1 MKIGLSQLEIEWEDI
16 DANMKK
22 CEEIIR
28 YAKDKGADLIGFP
41 EFTLVGF
48 TQDPDSFCDTED
60 NMRQV
65 DFFRDMSVKYNI
77 SIVFGYIMEHKPH
90 PLNKL
95 AIVNQ
100 GKVILDYAKL
110 HSYSFGNENE
120 HYDRGETI
128 STTEVDGLKLGAHIC
143 FDLRFPEIFQISARN
158 SDVIFVIGNWPGD
171 RIENWYT
178 LLRARALETQCY
190 IVGINRAGEGGGV
203 KYIPSSVAYD
213 PAGNRVTQE
222 SGECVVLFDAD
233 RSYVETVRRGFP
245 LKMDRRD
252 ALYKSL
258 Y

>member
-1 MKIGLSQLEIEWEDI
+1 
-16 DANMKK
+16 
-22 CEEIIR
+22 
-28 YAKDKGADLIGFP
+28 
-41 EFTLVGF
+41 
-48 TQDPDSFCDTED
+48 
-60 NMRQV
+60 
-65 DFFRDMSVKYNI
+65 MSVKYDI
-77 SIVFGYIMEHKPH
+77 AIIFGYVGDHKPRL
-90 PLNKL
+90 LNKL
-95 AIVNQ
+95 AIVSQ
-100 GKVILDYAKL
+100 GKIIMDYAKI
-110 HSYSFGNENE
+110 HSYTYGDEDKYFEKG
-120 HYDRGETI
+120 DKI
-128 STTEVDGLKLGAHIC
+128 FTTELGGMKIGAHIC

-158 SDVIFVIGNWPGD
+158 SDIIFVIASWPGD

-222 SGECVVLFDAD
+222 SDECVLLFDAD
-233 RSYVETVRRGFP
+233 RSYVETVRKGFP

>member
-158 SDVIFVIGNWPGD
+158 SDVIFAIGNWPGD

>member
-222 SGECVVLFDAD
+222 SSECVVLFDAD